1 MKFLKIIATPF
12 IRIGRWIKETA
23 WVQPLLI
30 VGCIFA
36 VIFSIPYIV
45 RGIQNLS
52 SGEDDNMAYYND
64 RKISM
69 HGAYDRKGD
78 AYDFLTSFE
87 EVSLAFTSY
96 QMNHENEEYNSSED
110 MAVIDDFVD
119 TYGEKFF
126 FVLSKDGCDACDA
139 LSSAFQYLEDNS
151 STYSVTGLD
160 VKTII
165 TDEDMGDEADEYKN
179 TSAFEELYNYTSGA
193 FDQFYSAGYYG
204 SYYSANISDVSG
216 YRTNLDTLHAED
228 INNMQVPLLVLIDLS
243 KNYDEANN
251 FVGFNNQSLY
261 AASQVLFSVDGDTDG
276 EKSIQLANCWN
287 YTGDL
292 FSYRNTSN
300 N

>member
-69 HGAYDRKGD
+69 LGAYNREGD

-87 EVSLAFTSY
+87 EVSIAFTSY

-179 TSAFEELYNYTSGA
+179 TSAFEELYNSTSGA

-243 KNYDEANN
+243 KNYDEVNN

>member
-69 HGAYDRKGD
+69 LGAYNREGD

-87 EVSLAFTSY
+87 EVSIAFTSY

-126 FVLSKDGCDACDA
+126 FVLSKDDCDACDA

-179 TSAFEELYNYTSGA
+179 TSAFEELYNSTSGA

-251 FVGFNNQSLY
+251 FVEFNNKSLY

>member
-69 HGAYDRKGD
+69 LGAYDRKGD

-87 EVSLAFTSY
+87 EVSIAFTSY

-139 LSSAFQYLEDNS
+139 LSSAFQYLEDNA

-179 TSAFEELYNYTSGA
+179 TSAFEELYNSTSGA